1 MNKYLFKKSEQKK
14 LKQACNYL
22 ITKKTTTEFHFS
34 IE

>member
-22 ITKKTTTEFHFS
+22 ITKKNNNRIPFLD
-34 IE
+34 